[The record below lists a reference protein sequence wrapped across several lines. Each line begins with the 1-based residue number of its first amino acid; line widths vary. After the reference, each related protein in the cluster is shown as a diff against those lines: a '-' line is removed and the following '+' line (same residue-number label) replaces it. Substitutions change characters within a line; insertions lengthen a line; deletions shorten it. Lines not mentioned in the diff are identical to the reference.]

1 MRYERREPR
10 QEDLQQIEELKSV
23 IESQDR
29 DLRLLT
35 ERLREMQ
42 LQERELL
49 QQQQQPPPQPP
60 RRAKNRN
67 KPQQQQHQQQQ
78 QPQQM
83 IVEDCE
89 PLPVPI
95 VCDVIYEENEAELI
109 QEEQEGQ
116 QQQEQQQ
123 QQVIVDV
130 PESVIQTETNQVHST
145 EPVIVAQPEAPQQ
158 QAENATP
165 EIAVIAIEQIPES
178 TPQTL
183 PSAVQAP
190 TITITAEEGGNA
202 EPASEVDICEVTVEL
217 PIKQQQQQQPKNPPA
232 EPVMMSQKV
241 QNMPEMIVVR
251 VPDVAVEAAAVEA
264 AAEAIVS
271 APGPR
276 SSST

>member
-35 ERLREMQ
+35 ERFREMQ

-49 QQQQQPPPQPP
+49 QQQQQQLQPPPQPP

-67 KPQQQQHQQQQ
+67 NKPQPQQQQQ
-78 QPQQM
+78 QQM

-89 PLPVPI
+89 PIPVPI

-109 QEEQEGQ
+109 QEEQEGR
-116 QQQEQQQ
+116 
-123 QQVIVDV
+123 QVVVDL
-130 PESVIQTETNQVHST
+130 PESVIQTETNQVYST
-145 EPVIVAQPEAPQQ
+145 EPVIVQSEVPQ
-158 QAENATP
+158 QAEVTS
-165 EIAVIAIEQIPES
+165 VIAIEQIPES
-178 TPQTL
+178 TAKQQQVPAV
-183 PSAVQAP
+183 AVQAP
-190 TITITAEEGGNA
+190 MITITEEEGGSA
-202 EPASEVDICEVTVEL
+202 EPASDVDICEVTVEL
-217 PIKQQQQQQPKNPPA
+217 PVKQPAKILPA
-232 EPVMMSQKV
+232 EPINPQKV

-251 VPDVAVEAAAVEA
+251 VPDVAAAEAA

>member
-67 KPQQQQHQQQQ
+67 KPQQQQQQSQQ
-78 QPQQM
+78 QPQM

-116 QQQEQQQ
+116 QQQQH
-123 QQVIVDV
+123 VIVDV
-130 PESVIQTETNQVHST
+130 PESVIQTETNQIHST
-145 EPVIVAQPEAPQQ
+145 EPVIVQSDAPQQ
-158 QAENATP
+158 AEITP
-165 EIAVIAIEQIPES
+165 EISVIAIEQIPES

-183 PSAVQAP
+183 PAVQAP

-217 PIKQQQQQQPKNPPA
+217 PVKQQSKIPPA
-232 EPVMMSQKV
+232 EPVTAELSQKV

-251 VPDVAVEAAAVEA
+251 VPDVAVEAAAAET

>member
-49 QQQQQPPPQPP
+49 QQQQQQQPPPQPP

-67 KPQQQQHQQQQ
+67 KPQGQQQQQQ

-116 QQQEQQQ
+116 QQQ

-130 PESVIQTETNQVHST
+130 PESVIQTEINQVHST
-145 EPVIVAQPEAPQQ
+145 EPVIVQPKVPQQ
-158 QAENATP
+158 QEVEIIP
-165 EIAVIAIEQIPES
+165 EIPVIAIEQIPES
-178 TPQTL
+178 TPQTA
-183 PSAVQAP
+183 PTVKAP
-190 TITITAEEGGNA
+190 TITITAEEDGNA

-217 PIKQQQQQQPKNPPA
+217 PVKQQLTKNPPA
-232 EPVMMSQKV
+232 EPVPAVQQKV
-241 QNMPEMIVVR
+241 QSMPEMIVVR

-264 AAEAIVS
+264 AEAIVS

>member
-10 QEDLQQIEELKSV
+10 QEDLQQIEELKTV

-67 KPQQQQHQQQQ
+67 KPSQHQPQQQQ
-78 QPQQM
+78 QQQM
-83 IVEDCE
+83 LVDDCE
-89 PLPVPI
+89 PQQIPVPI

-116 QQQEQQQ
+116 Q
-123 QQVIVDV
+123 VVVDV

-145 EPVIVAQPEAPQQ
+145 EPVIVQPEVPPQ
-158 QAENATP
+158 QAEITP
-165 EIAVIAIEQIPES
+165 EIPVIAIEQIPES
-178 TPQTL
+178 TAQQVPT
-183 PSAVQAP
+183 AATVQAP
-190 TITITAEEGGNA
+190 TIMITEEGGSA
-202 EPASEVDICEVTVEL
+202 EPASDVDICEVTVEL
-217 PIKQQQQQQPKNPPA
+217 PVKNASTKSSPPA
-232 EPVMMSQKV
+232 EPINAQKV

-251 VPDVAVEAAAVEA
+251 VPDVVVEAA

>member
-35 ERLREMQ
+35 ERFREMQ

-49 QQQQQPPPQPP
+49 QQQQQQQLQPPPQPP

-67 KPQQQQHQQQQ
+67 NKPQPQQQQ
-78 QPQQM
+78 QQM

-89 PLPVPI
+89 PIPVPI

-109 QEEQEGQ
+109 QEEQEGK
-116 QQQEQQQ
+116 
-123 QQVIVDV
+123 QVVVDL

-145 EPVIVAQPEAPQQ
+145 EPVIVQSEVPQ
-158 QAENATP
+158 QAEATP
-165 EIAVIAIEQIPES
+165 VIAIEQIPES
-178 TPQTL
+178 TAQQQQQQVPAV
-183 PSAVQAP
+183 AVQAP
-190 TITITAEEGGNA
+190 MITITEEEGGSA

-217 PIKQQQQQQPKNPPA
+217 PVKQPAKIPPA
-232 EPVMMSQKV
+232 EPINPLKV

-251 VPDVAVEAAAVEA
+251 VPDVTTAAAA

>member
-23 IESQDR
+23 IDSQDH

-42 LQERELL
+42 LQELELL
-49 QQQQQPPPQPP
+49 QQVQQQMPPPQPP

-67 KPQQQQHQQQQ
+67 KPSPQ
-78 QPQQM
+78 QPT
-83 IVEDCE
+83 IVEDNE
-89 PLPVPI
+89 PQSIPI

-109 QEEQEGQ
+109 QEEQEAQ
-116 QQQEQQQ
+116 QP
-123 QQVIVDV
+123 VIVDV

-145 EPVIVAQPEAPQQ
+145 EPVIVATS
-158 QAENATP
+158 AETP
-165 EIAVIAIEQIPES
+165 VLSIEQIPES
-178 TPQTL
+178 TSQASAQTTTV
-183 PSAVQAP
+183 PPVQAP
-190 TITITAEEGGNA
+190 PAIMITEEGGSA

-217 PIKQQQQQQPKNPPA
+217 PVKQPAAKIPPA
-232 EPVMMSQKV
+232 EPVMASPQKV

-251 VPDVAVEAAAVEA
+251 VPDVVPVQVAAAV
-264 AAEAIVS
+264 EAIVS

>member
-67 KPQQQQHQQQQ
+67 KPQQQQQPQQ
-78 QPQQM
+78 QPQM

-89 PLPVPI
+89 SLPVPI

-109 QEEQEGQ
+109 QEEQEVQ
-116 QQQEQQQ
+116 QQQ

-145 EPVIVAQPEAPQQ
+145 EPVIVQSEVPQ
-158 QAENATP
+158 QAEITP
-165 EIAVIAIEQIPES
+165 EISVIAIEQIPES
-178 TPQTL
+178 TPQQL
-183 PSAVQAP
+183 PAVQAP

-217 PIKQQQQQQPKNPPA
+217 PVKQQPKIPPA
-232 EPVMMSQKV
+232 EPVTASQKV

-251 VPDVAVEAAAVEA
+251 VPDVAVEAAAAEA